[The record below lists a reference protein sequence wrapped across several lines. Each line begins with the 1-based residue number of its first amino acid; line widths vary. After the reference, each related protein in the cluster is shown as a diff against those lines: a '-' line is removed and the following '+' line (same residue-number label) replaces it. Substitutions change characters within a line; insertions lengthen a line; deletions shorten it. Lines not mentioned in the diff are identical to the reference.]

1 LQLVPALYCI
11 STSKL
16 SLFFAYNIVFCRR

>member
-1 LQLVPALYCI
+1 LYCI